1 MLKKFKQDF
10 EILSKNYNLIYI
22 EAFSSYTIHLIIYD
36 TLSTMLCIAYT
47 YSIYSY
53 ISVLLKVQEFIILLA
68 CLWILLFL
76 FLLKS

>member
-47 YSIYSY
+47 LYSY

-68 CLWILLFL
+68 CLFGS
-76 FLLKS
+76 FCFCFY